1 MARKSGSI
9 FKKRWEFFPKCR
21 GQRHPVPCCGK
32 VNPKS
37 SVQNSERTS
46 DEDVYSPFLF
56 FSRNAHALIY
66 FVLVPP
72 IPSTTNNTHYVK
84 VTIQKSTCTFTN
96 IVKEI
101 HLLTFSLDPTTY
113 TKQPSLSS
121 LPLLLCRFFCV
132 NFFLDINQVSVLKL
146 SSPSKNLLSQAIF
159 QKFESNVLFISLGC
173 KCSVWS
179 PAICASFNVFFIHWV
194 ISLYFLLI
202 CLLFFLRMGCLYGGR
217 DILSIFSV
225 FFRVWDGADNGLW
238 VNEKKTSEYFLIF
251 AYRFQVPSW
260 LMNRSPYNLSMSCE
274 ARKWEDLW
282 ISAKLILDQD
292 KATKGDVFRRV
303 NFRQG
308 YIAEISQ
315 FWRCSCWLSDF

>member
-113 TKQPSLSS
+113 TKETLAILFTASSLSIFLCKLFFRHQS
-121 LPLLLCRFFCV
+121 SLCPQAVLPLQNLY
-132 NFFLDINQVSVLKL
+132 FLKQSFK
-146 SSPSKNLLSQAIF
+146 
-159 QKFESNVLFISLGC
+159 KFESNVLFISLGC

-202 CLLFFLRMGCLYGGR
+202 CLLFF
-217 DILSIFSV
+217 F
-225 FFRVWDGADNGLW
+225 
-238 VNEKKTSEYFLIF
+238 
-251 AYRFQVPSW
+251 
-260 LMNRSPYNLSMSCE
+260 
-274 ARKWEDLW
+274 
-282 ISAKLILDQD
+282 
-292 KATKGDVFRRV
+292 
-303 NFRQG
+303 
-308 YIAEISQ
+308 
-315 FWRCSCWLSDF
+315 

>member
-113 TKQPSLSS
+113 TKKPSLSS

-146 SSPSKNLLSQAIF
+146 SSPSKTYTFSSNLSKNSNRMCCSFLSAV
-159 QKFESNVLFISLGC
+159 NVAFDHLRYVHRSMCSLFIE
-173 KCSVWS
+173 
-179 PAICASFNVFFIHWV
+179 
-194 ISLYFLLI
+194 
-202 CLLFFLRMGCLYGGR
+202 LFH
-217 DILSIFSV
+217 S
-225 FFRVWDGADNGLW
+225 
-238 VNEKKTSEYFLIF
+238 TSY
-251 AYRFQVPSW
+251 
-260 LMNRSPYNLSMSCE
+260 
-274 ARKWEDLW
+274 
-282 ISAKLILDQD
+282 
-292 KATKGDVFRRV
+292 
-303 NFRQG
+303 
-308 YIAEISQ
+308 
-315 FWRCSCWLSDF
+315 